1 METLRLAETLHPDM
15 VLLDI
20 TMPPEN
26 GIKTAK
32 RLKEKHPELIVLFL
46 TMHEDESLLH
56 EALRAGAAGYV
67 IKRAEES
74 EIIQAIHAAS
84 HGDIYVHPA
93 MTRALLHQPVTTEHR
108 RGVAGECADPPR
120 ARRLAPPRQGK
131 HQPAD
136 RRPARPLDAH
146 RREPPCQ
153 PDGQARAGQ
162 PGRAGELRRGAQPAL
177 DQKATTTGE
186 AHAPSR
192 SADRS
197 ISWRRPGREH
207 SRRGCSRREIDGRL
221 RAVSC
226 SFSDRIQ
233 RRGSQDPKRKRML
246 PCPIPSRHIGK
257 DRGRKA
263 PKGPPRQRTPSPS
276 PTG

>member
-1 METLRLAETLHPDM
+1 MPIRILIADDHAVVRSGLRALLRADPDLEVVGEAEDGTETLRLAETLHPDM

-20 TMPPEN
+20 TMPPED

-108 RGVAGECADPPR
+108 RGS
-120 ARRLAPPRQGK
+120 
-131 HQPAD
+131 PAD
-136 RRPARPLDAH
+136 ALT
-146 RREPPCQ
+146 RRELDVLRLLAKGNTNRQ
-153 PDGQARAGQ
+153 IADLLGLSMRTVENHRANLMGKL
-162 PGRAGELRRGAQPAL
+162 GLASRVELVNYA
-177 DQKATTTGE
+177 E
-186 AHAPSR
+186 
-192 SADRS
+192 
-197 ISWRRPGREH
+197 EH
-207 SRRGCSRREIDGRL
+207 NL
-221 RAVSC
+221 
-226 SFSDRIQ
+226 
-233 RRGSQDPKRKRML
+233 L
-246 PCPIPSRHIGK
+246 
-257 DRGRKA
+257 
-263 PKGPPRQRTPSPS
+263 
-276 PTG
+276 